1 MHIKEALKK
10 RGLKQNDLLH
20 HLARENATGAAKRAN
35 NGIFGR
41 DNTCAYFSPS
51 INRKYLLYYRK
62 NLLINRLL
70 IDFILFIIDTLI

>member
-1 MHIKEALKK
+1 M
-10 RGLKQNDLLH
+10 QNDQLYH
-20 HLARENATGAAKRAN
+20 RERENATEAAQRAN

-41 DNTCAYFSPS
+41 DNTCAYFSHS

-62 NLLINRLL
+62 NQLINLLL